1 MAKKRISR
9 ARKRDLEQPDEFISF
24 WTKLI
29 EFCSARKVQLFYVF
43 GGIAVLMIIIAGVV
57 YHSIKSEDQAFTL
70 FQQGINKYHSLA
82 KTEGFDKAYLDV
94 KEDFQLIIEKYAG
107 RKGTKLATFVY
118 ANISYAAK
126 NYDKAI
132 ELYNQ
137 SLVDF
142 NDDPFINYLVLN
154 SLGYSYK
161 VKQDYNAAIKYFEMI
176 ASAPDA
182 VLKDEAL
189 FNLGEL
195 YAKTGLHDKSIEM
208 YKKIISDHSDS
219 MYIEI
224 VKERITG

>member
-9 ARKRDLEQPDEFISF
+9 ARKRDLDQPDEFITF
-24 WTKLI
+24 WTKLFQ
-29 EFCSARKVQLFYVF
+29 FCSARKAQLSYVF
-43 GGIAVLMIIIAGVV
+43 GGIFVLLIIITGVI
-57 YHSIKSEDQAFTL
+57 YHSIKSENKAFAL
-70 FQQGINKYHSLA
+70 FQQGIDKYQSIT
-82 KTEGFDKAYLDV
+82 KREGPDKAYFGV

-118 ANISYAAK
+118 ANICYAAK

-137 SLVDF
+137 SLEDY
-142 NDDPFINYLVLN
+142 NDDPFIHYLVLN

-161 VKQDYNAAIKYFEMI
+161 VKKDYKAAIKYFEMI
-176 ASAPDA
+176 ASTPDA

-195 YAKTGLHDKSIEM
+195 YAKTGFHDKSIEM